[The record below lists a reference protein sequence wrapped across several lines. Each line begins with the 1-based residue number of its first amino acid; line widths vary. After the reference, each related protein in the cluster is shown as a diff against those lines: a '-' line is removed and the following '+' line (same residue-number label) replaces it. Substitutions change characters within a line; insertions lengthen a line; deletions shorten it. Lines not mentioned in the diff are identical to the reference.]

1 MKKWAM
7 FFSGM
12 ALASVVFLAEPL
24 WSPAPASVLV
34 SAEAVA
40 AAEAMRRQM
49 SSQIVAL
56 TTGDIAARRATLDQ
70 YYYQPRI
77 DRARRLYPV
86 DERVLEI
93 DGVYTEVFEPAAGV
107 PAKNVDRVLI
117 HLHGGA
123 FSFGARTGGRLE
135 SIPVAHVAGM
145 RVISVDYRQGPEHRF
160 PAASEDVATVYRH
173 LLQSYSPQQI
183 GIFGCSAGGL
193 LTAQVVAWFDAQ
205 NLPQPG
211 AIGIFCA
218 GAGRFGVGDSLP
230 ISRLFGS
237 DMPLGDIAYLR
248 DVDISD
254 ALVSPLDHAALL
266 ARFPP
271 TLVVSSTRD
280 FALSPALATHQRL
293 VAAGVEAELHVYE
306 GLDHF
311 FFADTE
317 LPESRHLF
325 NVIADFFDRFLSPL
339 A

>member
-205 NLPQPG
+205 NSS
-211 AIGIFCA
+211 AE
-218 GAGRFGVGDSLP
+218 S
-230 ISRLFGS
+230 
-237 DMPLGDIAYLR
+237 
-248 DVDISD
+248 
-254 ALVSPLDHAALL
+254 LVSS
-266 ARFPP
+266 FNI
-271 TLVVSSTRD
+271 
-280 FALSPALATHQRL
+280 SP
-293 VAAGVEAELHVYE
+293 V
-306 GLDHF
+306 
-311 FFADTE
+311 
-317 LPESRHLF
+317 
-325 NVIADFFDRFLSPL
+325 
-339 A
+339 